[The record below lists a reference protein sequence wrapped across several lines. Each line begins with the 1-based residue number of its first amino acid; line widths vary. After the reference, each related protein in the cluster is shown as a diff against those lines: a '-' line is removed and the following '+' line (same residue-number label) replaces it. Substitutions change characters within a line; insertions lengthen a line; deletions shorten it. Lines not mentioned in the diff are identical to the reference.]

1 VAAELGL
8 HSMLSYRMNLESS
21 GVIAGL
27 NIYADKV
34 GAFDEHDLAEGLLLT
49 THAAQAVS
57 AAHLLDQT
65 SNLQRALVSNRD
77 IATAVGVLMGQHKL
91 TREQAFD
98 LLRIASQNANRKLH
112 EVALDV
118 IDTGAVD
125 VSPHGPS

>member
-1 VAAELGL
+1 
-8 HSMLSYRMNLESS
+8 
-21 GVIAGL
+21 
-27 NIYADKV
+27 
-34 GAFDEHDLAEGLLLT
+34 
-49 THAAQAVS
+49 
-57 AAHLLDQT
+57 
-65 SNLQRALVSNRD
+65 
-77 IATAVGVLMGQHKL
+77 MGQHKL